1 MAVAAGSEHTAAVGD
16 DGVLFVWGGGEHG
29 ELGIGSKGGPVPR
42 PRWAPRWEPGPVHQ
56 DSIRRTSREHH
67 REMKQPLLAL
77 TPTRINLPA
86 VSMDGSTMIVGRHGV
101 FRRCRVRQIA
111 AGARHTGIVTDAG
124 DLLMCGSGEDGRLGL
139 GDKSNRMTPTL
150 LKRVLFDGFAVL
162 MVACGR
168 EHTAVVTEVGAVYTF
183 GGGLFGRLGHGGE
196 QGQLVPRQVLAVH
209 FNGER
214 VVMVA
219 AGNTHT
225 VALSE
230 EGHVY
235 TWGNG
240 GCGQLGH
247 DEVPRTGVRTP
258 RKLDRGWFGGEEVV
272 FVAAGGNHTVAVRAG
287 GGLVTWGE
295 GCFGKLGHDDTGNR
309 PVPTLVGAG
318 AFGGSAVVMAAC
330 GPEHTL
336 AVPRDGTLWAC
347 GRGSDGRLGLDD
359 ERDRHVFQ
367 RVGAGEFGEA
377 RIVSAAA
384 GLRHS
389 VAVTEDGTLWTWG
402 ANETGRLGHGD
413 EFMKEPTW
421 FHTDERSRWVPRTQA
436 FHNERS
442 YESYLTQHPW
452 PADDRWVPAQVA
464 RASFGDVRIGRCR
477 ALPAEHALA
486 FAMGTHWRLGA
497 ASPVRCLAGE
507 VGLLR
512 MIAGWCRRWRWVSG
526 AAGREEGVMRLLGG
540 GRMLDS

>member
-1 MAVAAGSEHTAAVGD
+1 M
-16 DGVLFVWGGGEHG
+16 
-29 ELGIGSKGGPVPR
+29 
-42 PRWAPRWEPGPVHQ
+42 
-56 DSIRRTSREHH
+56 
-67 REMKQPLLAL
+67 
-77 TPTRINLPA
+77 
-86 VSMDGSTMIVGRHGV
+86 
-101 FRRCRVRQIA
+101 
-111 AGARHTGIVTDAG
+111 
-124 DLLMCGSGEDGRLGL
+124 
-139 GDKSNRMTPTL
+139 
-150 LKRVLFDGFAVL
+150 
-162 MVACGR
+162 
-168 EHTAVVTEVGAVYTF
+168 
-183 GGGLFGRLGHGGE
+183 
-196 QGQLVPRQVLAVH
+196 
-209 FNGER
+209 
-214 VVMVA
+214 
-219 AGNTHT
+219 
-225 VALSE
+225 
-230 EGHVY
+230 
-235 TWGNG
+235 
-240 GCGQLGH
+240 
-247 DEVPRTGVRTP
+247 
-258 RKLDRGWFGGEEVV
+258 
-272 FVAAGGNHTVAVRAG
+272 
-287 GGLVTWGE
+287 TWGE

-413 EFMKEPTW
+413 EFMKEPAW
-421 FHTDERSRWVPRTQA
+421 FHTDERSRWVPRPQA

-486 FAMGTHWRLGA
+486 FAMGTHDRLGA
-497 ASPVRCLAGE
+497 ASPMQGLAGE
-507 VGLLR
+507 EGLLR
-512 MIAGWCRRWRWVSG
+512 MISGWCRRSPT
-526 AAGREEGVMRLLGG
+526 LLPH
-540 GRMLDS
+540 LPTP